1 MEQEQA
7 ASKPDRIAVV
17 DGGLHRGPIPL
28 EDRYSWED
36 LGKLMADRIEGANF
50 LHKDNWSRHEFL
62 KWFKIRE
69 KVGLRV
75 DWRMVAREYA
85 IWRKLRR
92 GHDHF
97 TVIVGT
103 EGSGKSTMEIQHCA
117 MIAPAMD
124 LKDIVFDMPH
134 YIKKLKEVAKHYKK
148 FKKQFDDRSIGIDEG
163 GISLFSREALSR
175 SNKILAK
182 SFMVQRFLN
191 VHVCICIPHFWS
203 LDTLIRNH
211 RINTLIIIKRRGEYK
226 CVVGKGIKI
235 LNRLGAKNKE
245 KDILAIQ
252 VPYQYFWEGKFRKAF
267 PKTVDYK
274 EYEKHKFKHIQSFL
288 DDAELVAKQQDMV
301 SLKRI
306 EKEIGV
312 PEEEL
317 KLEINNGTIEGR
329 RIGTKWFITRKAYKN
344 LFNL

>member
-1 MEQEQA
+1 VHN
-7 ASKPDRIAVV
+7 KVAVV
-17 DGGLHRGPIPL
+17 NGGLHNGGLPL

-36 LGKLMADRIEGANF
+36 LGILIADRIEAAEF
-50 LHKDNWSRHEFL
+50 VAKKNWSRHEFL

-75 DWRMVAREYA
+75 DWRMVAREYV
-85 IWRKLRR
+85 IWRTLRR

-97 TVIVGT
+97 TVVIGT
-103 EGSGKSTMEIQHCA
+103 EGSGKSTFGVQHGA

-134 YIKKLKEVAKHYKK
+134 YVRKLKEIAKHYKK
-148 FKKQFDDRSIGIDEG
+148 FKKKFDDRSIGIDEG
-163 GISLFSREALSR
+163 GISLFSREALSK

-182 SFMVQRFLN
+182 TFMVQRFLN
-191 VHVCICIPHFWS
+191 VSVTICVPHFWS

-226 CVVGKGIKI
+226 CIVGKGIKI
-235 LNRLGAKNKE
+235 MNKIGSKNKE
-245 KDILAIQ
+245 KDIMAIPI
-252 VPYQYFWEGKFRKAF
+252 PYQYFWEGTFRKAF
-267 PKTVDYK
+267 PKTIDYK

-288 DDAELVAKQQDMV
+288 DDAELDAKQQEMI

-312 PEEEL
+312 SEEDM
-317 KLEINNGTIEGR
+317 KLGIKNGTIEGR
-329 RIGTKWFITRKAYKN
+329 RIGTKWFITKKAYKN
-344 LFNL
+344 LFKA